1 MDNFSMKGNGYQKM
15 KSESVKDQDFF
26 FDVERITQPG
36 GKK

>member
-1 MDNFSMKGNGYQKM
+1 M

-36 GKK
+36 GKKWVKLLC